1 MANNSE
7 TKIRRPLSAVS
18 LIITTLIVIFFY
30 VLFEWLFIATK
41 PSFMTHLQF
50 SEKLW
55 ILIYGI
61 LFFSTLS
68 MIPVFAI
75 MGVHNLINRK
85 THSSKSITIGFA
97 VPATAAT
104 LMVFMLVDNF
114 TYTLFG
120 FGVISTRGL
129 FRAIYATALLLI
141 GVVLFKE
148 VLRFGAWINRKIG
161 EGERFNR
168 SQMKL
173 AVILLVIILVTLS
186 VPLYHGY
193 QNPDV
198 LAASEYEPLEEDTPN
213 ILLFT
218 IDGLN
223 ASHMSVYGYDR
234 ETTPFLEELS
244 EDSLIA
250 LNAFSNAQ
258 GTAGSV
264 TSILTGKDP
273 MDTRVI
279 LADDI
284 LRGDDS
290 YQHLP
295 GILKNHGYLTYQLSF
310 TSYADAIDI
319 NFLNA
324 FDMANGR
331 KGFTR
336 GPQNDAALLLPTN
349 HAYFNFEI
357 ITRLGD
363 RLKHIFF
370 IEQMEN
376 PFLQV
381 TKPLTQFN
389 DLEKMETLESL
400 IASAD
405 QPVFVHFHWMGTH
418 GPLYFPQDQTFS
430 AGKDIEAQEKY
441 DMDFYDDSIV
451 EMDQALESL
460 YADLEEES
468 VKDRDTVLVIAS
480 DHSLRWTK
488 SRLPLIID
496 FPDQEHGE
504 IIEDNVQN
512 MDIAPTLLDYLDIGQ
527 PDWMT
532 GESLLGEVDPDRP
545 IFTSVFSQKAVKE
558 ASGEEISEEVV
569 ESFKPFGKLS
579 VLVCDT
585 WYEIKLESA
594 VMHSGKVVD
603 YEGSCGDE
611 ALTRDE
617 AMDLLFDHLQDNGFN
632 TSELMNELTFE

>member
-1 MANNSE
+1 MGSFFRNTSG
-7 TKIRRPLSAVS
+7 RLLSPAS
-18 LIITTLIVIFFY
+18 ILITNLIVVFLY

-50 SEKLW
+50 NEKLW
-55 ILIYGI
+55 ILIYGA

-68 MIPVFAI
+68 MIPVLAL
-75 MGVHNLINRK
+75 MGIHNLINRK
-85 THSSKSITIGFA
+85 TLSSKIIIIGFV

-141 GVVLFKE
+141 GVVLYKE
-148 VLRFGAWINRKIG
+148 VLRVGAWIDRKIG
-161 EGERFNR
+161 EGETLKRNQR
-168 SQMKL
+168 KL
-173 AVILLVIILVTLS
+173 VVILIAVILVTLA

-193 QNPDV
+193 QNPNV
-198 LAASEYEPLEEDTPN
+198 LAASEDEPLEKDTPN

-244 EDSLIA
+244 EDSLVA

-295 GILKNHGYLTYQLSF
+295 GILKSHGYLTYQLSL

-319 NFLNA
+319 NFINA

-349 HAYFNFEI
+349 HAYFNFEL

-381 TKPLTQFN
+381 TEPMNKFKDQ
-389 DLEKMETLESL
+389 EKLETLDSL

-430 AGKDIEAQEKY
+430 AGKDIDVQEKY
-441 DMDFYDDSIV
+441 DLDFYDDSIL
-451 EMDQALESL
+451 EMDQAMESL
-460 YADLEEES
+460 YAGLEEES

-488 SRLPLIID
+488 SRLPLIIN
-496 FPDQEHGE
+496 FPDQESGE
-504 IIEDNVQN
+504 IIEENVQN
-512 MDIAPTLLDYLDIGQ
+512 LDIAPTLLDYLDIAQ

-532 GESLLGEVDPDRP
+532 GQSLLGELESERP
-545 IFTSVFSQKAVKE
+545 IFTSVFSSTAVKD
-558 ASGEEISEEVV
+558 ASGEEIPEAIDRT
-569 ESFKPFGKLS
+569 FTPFGKLS

-594 VMHSGKVVD
+594 VMHSGTVVD
-603 YEGSCGDE
+603 YEGSCGNE
-611 ALTRDE
+611 ALTRDD
-617 AMDLLFDHLQDNGFN
+617 AMDLLFDHLQDNGFDA
-632 TSELMNELTFE
+632 SELINEITFE